1 MIIAIGSDH
10 AGFEMK
16 DEIGE
21 WLRELGHEPLN
32 CGTNGPE
39 SVDYTDF
46 ALAVGKAINEGR
58 AELGILVCGT
68 GQGSAMAANKI
79 SGIRAALCND
89 SYSARLTREHNN
101 ANVLV
106 LGARVIGPG
115 VARDSVEAFLRTPFS
130 NGERHQ
136 RRIDKM
142 MLIEQSSPC

>member
-16 DEIGE
+16 GELAEWLQEIG
-21 WLRELGHEPLN
+21 HQSLN
-32 CGTNGPE
+32 CGTDGPE

-46 ALAVGKAINEGR
+46 AAAVGAAVNEGR
-58 AELGILVCGT
+58 AELGILICGT
-68 GQGSAMAANKI
+68 GQGSAMTANKI
-79 SGIRAALCND
+79 RGIRAALCND

-106 LGARVIGPG
+106 MGARVVGSG
-115 VARDSVEAFLRTPFS
+115 VARDCVEAFLKTPFS

-136 RRIDKM
+136 RRIEKM
-142 MLIEQSSPC
+142 MLIEQSSPT